1 MPPSSSSSSSVPGSD
16 PRGQALGW
24 LRATYGGLVE
34 LTVPEPVAEDATT
47 WLFAC
52 RTVPQPGYP
61 ATPMLAASVAVPKDG
76 STPFHPASNDLWA
89 DLADFGRTR
98 TPRTPDQQAR
108 RLNARGCV
116 VAVGGGL
123 AGTPAVPLPWSPAH
137 EAPGWWDLLLRRY
150 FPGAERLTCGSWD
163 EVTGAM
169 HETGPGTRGVVWIR
183 REAGG
188 VEVSGHLVHVH
199 VTEKDGQVVYLD
211 GMTGGLAQL
220 ETRGLRKLKL
230 ARLRPEPGAAPPP
243 PKPPWRRP
251 APDFTA
257 AVVKAETWLA
267 HTYQEPLELVDPD
280 PADERGRGWLFACE
294 TKARLNGGDWSRGM
308 LDAALVVPKDESVPF
323 GLPNSL
329 PWHWLDA
336 WDKGAEPGDGTLP
349 LPPRPGAAAWLPAT
363 LAELGAGT
371 PAVSAHTELADLL
384 DELAGLPPGA
394 RALIWVRR
402 VDHRG
407 RESVGLVLNAFRT
420 PEGRTG
426 IVDGSAAPVT
436 DLNALA
442 ASGFRLIRYR

>member
-1 MPPSSSSSSSVPGSD
+1 VPVPVPD
-16 PRGQALGW
+16 PLRQVLGW

-34 LTVPEPVAEDATT
+34 PAASEPVAEDAAT

-61 ATPMLAASVAVPKDG
+61 ETPMLAASVAVPKDG
-76 STPFHPASNDLWA
+76 GTPFHPASHDLWA
-89 DLADFGRTR
+89 DLAEFGRTR
-98 TPRTPDQQAR
+98 TPRTPEQQAR

-116 VAVGGGL
+116 VAVSGGVS
-123 AGTPAVPLPWSPAH
+123 GTPTVPLPWSPAH

-150 FPGAERLTCGSWD
+150 FTGAERLTCYSWD
-163 EVTGAM
+163 EVVRAVE
-169 HETGPGTRGVVWIR
+169 ETGPGTRGVVWIR

-199 VTEKDGQVVYLD
+199 VTDEDGQVVFLD
-211 GMTGGLAQL
+211 GMTGGLANL

-230 ARLRPEPGAAPPP
+230 ARLRPDADALSSSPKPPR
-243 PKPPWRRP
+243 PPWRRA

-267 HTYQEPLELVDPD
+267 HTYQEPLELVEPS
-280 PADERGRGWLFACE
+280 PADERERGWLFACD
-294 TKARLNGGDWSRGM
+294 TKARLDGGDWSQGM

-323 GLPNSL
+323 GLPNAM
-329 PWHWLDA
+329 PWAWLDT
-336 WDKGAEPGDGTLP
+336 WDRGGEPGDGTLP
-349 LPPRPGAAAWLPAT
+349 PPPRPGPAAWLPAT
-363 LAELGAGT
+363 LEELGGMRSA
-371 PAVSAHTELADLL
+371 SAHTGLADLL
-384 DELAGLPPGA
+384 DELAELPPGA

-402 VDHRG
+402 VDSRG

-420 PEGRTG
+420 PEGATG
-426 IVDGSAAPVT
+426 IVDGTAAPVT

-442 ASGFRLIRYR
+442 ASGFHLIRYR